1 VIAEQWQS
9 LLVLTKQVNLIKTL
23 EYYDKIVY
31 KGGEMMKFYLA
42 SSFRNIATV
51 NNVANQLKT
60 RGYIQTYDWTKNAK
74 AKEEQTFTFEDLKDI
89 GQKEKNAVLEADIVV
104 VLLPGGKGTHIELGI
119 ALGQGK
125 RIFLYSPDKAI
136 DNFETTS
143 TFYHLPEIEKC
154 FGTIDELVDII
165 DSKTKCLLS

>member
-1 VIAEQWQS
+1 
-9 LLVLTKQVNLIKTL
+9 
-23 EYYDKIVY
+23 
-31 KGGEMMKFYLA
+31 M
-42 SSFRNIATV
+42 
-51 NNVANQLKT
+51 
-60 RGYIQTYDWTKNAK
+60 
-74 AKEEQTFTFEDLKDI
+74 
-89 GQKEKNAVLEADIVV
+89 EADIVV

-125 RIFLYSPDKAI
+125 RIFLYSTDKAI